1 MRPATVFL
9 DAGSSPVRPTTTGLA
24 KPYCKRESELPA
36 KASAVCG
43 RWKVQRANFFWNM
56 FYDFTKEELDE
67 LQEVLFRTAMQ
78 SGAMMPPAPCLIK
91 AHQRY
96 RATNHEGYEETM
108 E

>member
-1 MRPATVFL
+1 MRVRVPSAPLQL
-9 DAGSSPVRPTTTGLA
+9 DSPNLTANEKANCPPRP
-24 KPYCKRESELPA
+24 PQSV
-36 KASAVCG
+36 AVG
-43 RWKVQRANFFWNM
+43 RYSGQIFFWNM

>member
-1 MRPATVFL
+1 
-9 DAGSSPVRPTTTGLA
+9 
-24 KPYCKRESELPA
+24 
-36 KASAVCG
+36 
-43 RWKVQRANFFWNM
+43 M